1 MRAMLGIKMTP
12 RVDRKPDGRM
22 FPLGAASDVP
32 LHSLS
37 FDEYSDTVTGATV
50 NFLLTGPSQA
60 PWSVGHC
67 KLGSIV
73 LQFGVEGGP
82 KILHGISSPDALS
95 FIFQDEQIADRQIF
109 DGQILR
115 PQDFVVLPPGSDFTF
130 ASYGIHRWMSIS
142 MPVGLFE
149 TFAIETG
156 RKHLAWVEK
165 EKCVISPPDQLLKCL
180 TAAAASTA
188 IGEKQT
194 STLNGFGI
202 ARLLNALITAIAGL
216 HNEMCLPAERSR
228 LSSDTVAKALK
239 YARGQKWGGLQVADL
254 AFAADVTSR
263 TLLRTFRQQ
272 LGVGPA
278 SYLKLRQ
285 LNMVRRAL
293 REKCEQSSKVTSIM
307 SEHGVT
313 EFGRFASEYKALFGE
328 RPSETVARSRVQ
340 RAG

>member
-1 MRAMLGIKMTP
+1 MVI
-12 RVDRKPDGRM
+12 
-22 FPLGAASDVP
+22 
-32 LHSLS
+32 
-37 FDEYSDTVTGATV
+37 GATV

-73 LQFGVEGGP
+73 LQFGIEGGS
-82 KILHGISSPDALS
+82 KILHGVSRPDALS
-95 FIFQDEQIADRQIF
+95 FIFQDDQIADRLIF
-109 DGQILR
+109 DGQILQ

-130 ASYGIHRWMSIS
+130 ASCGIHRWMSIS

-149 TFAIETG
+149 TFAVEAG
-156 RKHLAWVEK
+156 RNRLALLEK
-165 EKCVISPPDQLLKCL
+165 EKCVISAPKQLLKCL
-180 TAAAASTA
+180 TAATASTA
-188 IGEKQT
+188 ALVRRKRT
-194 STLNGFGI
+194 STLDGPGI
-202 ARLLNALITAIAGL
+202 ARLLNALIAAIAGL
-216 HNEMCLPAERSR
+216 DGEMCLPTEKS
-228 LSSDTVAKALK
+228 LSSDAVTKALK
-239 YARGQKWGGLQVADL
+239 YARGQKWEGLQVADL
-254 AFAADVTSR
+254 ALAADVTSR

-293 REKCEQSSKVTSIM
+293 RGRCEPSSKVTDIM

-328 RPSETVARSRVQ
+328 RPSETVARLRMQ
-340 RAG
+340 RAR

>member
-1 MRAMLGIKMTP
+1 LA
-12 RVDRKPDGRM
+12 
-22 FPLGAASDVP
+22 AASDVP

-37 FDEYSDTVTGATV
+37 FDEYSDRVIGATV

-67 KLGSIV
+67 QLGSIV
-73 LQFGVEGGP
+73 LQFGVEGGS
-82 KILHGISSPDALS
+82 KILHGISRPDVLS
-95 FIFQDEQIADRQIF
+95 FVFQEQIADRLIF
-109 DGQILR
+109 DGQILQ
-115 PQDFVVLPPGSDFTF
+115 PQDFVVLPPGSDFTI
-130 ASYGIHRWMSIS
+130 ASCGIHRWMSIT

-149 TFAIETG
+149 TFAVETG

-165 EKCVISPPDQLLKCL
+165 EKCVISPPGQLLKCL
-180 TAAAASTA
+180 TAVAASTA
-188 IGEKQT
+188 VLIREKQT
-194 STLNGFGI
+194 STPHGFCV
-202 ARLLNALITAIAGL
+202 ARLLEALIAAIAGL
-216 HNEMCLPAERSR
+216 NNELCLPTEKSR
-228 LSSDTVAKALK
+228 LSSHTVAKALK
-239 YARGQKWGGLQVADL
+239 YARDQKWGGLQVAEL
-254 AFAADVTSR
+254 ALATDVTSR

-293 REKCEQSSKVTSIM
+293 RGKCEPSGNVTNIM

-340 RAG
+340 RARRSDAFQPA

>member
-1 MRAMLGIKMTP
+1 MG
-12 RVDRKPDGRM
+12 GF
-22 FPLGAASDVP
+22 FPLGGAGDVP

-37 FDEYSDTVTGATV
+37 FDEYSDKVVGATV

-60 PWSVGHC
+60 PWSVDHC

-73 LQFGVEGGP
+73 LQFGVEGGS
-82 KILHGISSPDALS
+82 KILHGVSRPDALN
-95 FIFQDEQIADRQIF
+95 FIFQDEQIADRLIF
-109 DGQILR
+109 DGRILQPR
-115 PQDFVVLPPGSDFTF
+115 DFVVLPPGRDFTI
-130 ASYGIHRWMSIS
+130 ASRGIHRWMSIS

-156 RKHLAWVEK
+156 RKDLAWVEK
-165 EKCVISPPDQLLKCL
+165 EKRVISSPEQLLKCL
-180 TAAAASTA
+180 TAAAASA
-188 IGEKQT
+188 AVFMRENQT
-194 STLNGFGI
+194 PMLHGSSIN
-202 ARLLNALITAIAGL
+202 RLLNALITPIAAL
-216 HNEMCLPAERSR
+216 DNERCLPTEKSR

-239 YARGQKWGGLQVADL
+239 YARGHRWGGLQVASL
-254 AFAADVTSR
+254 ALAADVTSR

-293 REKCEQSSKVTSIM
+293 RGKCGPSSKITNIM

-328 RPSETVARSRVQ
+328 RPSETVARSRLQ
-340 RAG
+340 GAR

>member
-1 MRAMLGIKMTP
+1 M
-12 RVDRKPDGRM
+12 V
-22 FPLGAASDVP
+22 V
-32 LHSLS
+32 
-37 FDEYSDTVTGATV
+37 GATG
-50 NFLLTGPSQA
+50 NFLLTSASQA
-60 PWSVGHC
+60 PWSVDHC

-73 LQFGVEGGP
+73 LQFGLEGGS
-82 KILHGISSPDALS
+82 KILYGISCPDALS
-95 FIFQDEQIADRQIF
+95 FIFQDEKIADRLIF
-109 DGQILR
+109 DGQILQ
-115 PQDFVVLPPGSDFTF
+115 PHDFVVLPPRSEFTF
-130 ASYGIHRWMSIS
+130 ASCGIHRWMSIS

-149 TFAIETG
+149 TFVIRTG
-156 RKHLAWVEK
+156 RSDLTWLEK
-165 EKCVISPPDQLLKCL
+165 EKCVISSPKQFLNCL
-180 TAAAASTA
+180 TAATASTA
-188 IGEKQT
+188 ALVRKEQAP
-194 STLNGFGI
+194 TLRGLGI
-202 ARLLNALITAIAGL
+202 DRLLNALIGAIAGSD
-216 HNEMCLPAERSR
+216 NEMCLPTEKSR

-293 REKCEQSSKVTSIM
+293 RGKCEPSSKVTNIM

-328 RPSETVARSRVQ
+328 RPSETVTRSRVQ
-340 RAG
+340 KAG